1 MQLDTTPSLQ
11 SQSINSKLRLFEI
24 YSRIPYLSIKYDSYF
39 QVYEQVLGQYVGK
52 DITFVEVGIYN
63 GGSLFMWREYF
74 GPRARIIGIDLNP
87 AARQWES
94 HGFEIF
100 IGSQSDPDFWRD
112 FYAKVGRVDVL
123 LDDGGHTNRQQL
135 ITVHESLPH
144 IKDGGV
150 LLVED
155 VHASYMLEF
164 GNPSRYSFINFAKH
178 LVDSVNARSS
188 SVAAARNDYG
198 QRVYA
203 VSFYESIV
211 VLQVDSTR
219 CFPGKF
225 TSNGGVS
232 ADSKDFRLQDS
243 VVAATVQ
250 GFRARLQ
257 RHVGVLRRLPFVK
270 RMGRAVF
277 ALLDRFAFVGEDR
290 KSKRFFD

>member
-1 MQLDTTPSLQ
+1 MDTTQSLQ
-11 SQSINSKLRLFEI
+11 SQSINSTLRLFEI
-24 YSRIPYLSIKYDSYF
+24 YSRTRYLSIKYDSYF
-39 QVYEQVLGQYVGK
+39 QVYEQVFGQYVGK
-52 DITFVEVGIYN
+52 EITFVEVGIYN

-94 HGFEIF
+94 EGFEIF
-100 IGSQSDPDFWRD
+100 IGSQSDPAFWRD

-123 LDDGGHTNRQQL
+123 LDDGGHTNRQQI

-150 LLVED
+150 ILVED
-155 VHASYMLEF
+155 VHASYMREF

-178 LVDSVNARSS
+178 LVDSVNSRSS
-188 SVAAARNDYG
+188 AVRRKARNDYG

-211 VLQVDSTR
+211 VLLVDSTR

-225 TSNGGVS
+225 TSNGGIS
-232 ADSKDFRLQDS
+232 ADSEDFRLKGS
-243 VVAATVQ
+243 VAAATVQ
-250 GFRARLQ
+250 GFRARLR
-257 RHVGVLRRLPFVK
+257 RHVGVLRRLPLVES
-270 RMGRAVF
+270 MGKAVF
-277 ALLDRFAFVGEDR
+277 AVLDKLAFAGEDR
-290 KSKRFFD
+290 KSKRFFE

>member
-1 MQLDTTPSLQ
+1 MDTNPSLQ

-24 YSRIPYLSIKYDSYF
+24 YSRTRYLSIKYDSYF

-52 DITFVEVGIYN
+52 EITFVEVGIFN

-87 AARQWES
+87 VARQWEND
-94 HGFEIF
+94 GFEIF
-100 IGSQSDPDFWRD
+100 IGSQSDPEFWRD

-123 LDDGGHTNRQQL
+123 LDDGGHTNRQQI

-150 LLVED
+150 ILVED
-155 VHASYMLEF
+155 VHASYMPAF

-178 LVDSVNARSS
+178 LIDGVNSRGSG
-188 SVAAARNDYG
+188 VGKVRNDYG

-211 VLQVDSTR
+211 VLHVDSTR
-219 CFPGKF
+219 CFPAKF
-225 TSNGGVS
+225 TSNGGIAAHS
-232 ADSKDFRLQDS
+232 DDFRLKGS
-243 VVAATVQ
+243 VAAATVE
-250 GFRARLQ
+250 GFRARLR
-257 RHVGVLRRLPFVK
+257 RHVGVLRRLPFVES
-270 RMGRAVF
+270 MGKAVF
-277 ALLDRFAFVGEDR
+277 AVLDRLAFASEDR

>member
-1 MQLDTTPSLQ
+1 MDTTPSLQ

-24 YSRIPYLSIKYDSYF
+24 YSRTRYLSIKYDSYF

-52 DITFVEVGIYN
+52 EITFVEVGIYN

-112 FYAKVGRVDVL
+112 FYAKVGPVDVL
-123 LDDGGHTNRQQL
+123 LDDGGHTNRQQI

-150 LLVED
+150 ILVED
-155 VHASYMLEF
+155 VHASYMPAF

-178 LVDSVNARSS
+178 LVDSVNSRASG
-188 SVAAARNDYG
+188 VGKVRNDYG

-211 VLQVDSTR
+211 VLLVDSTR

-225 TSNGGVS
+225 TSNGGIS
-232 ADSKDFRLQDS
+232 ADSEDFRLKGS
-243 VVAATVQ
+243 VAAATVQ
-250 GFRARLQ
+250 GFRTRLR
-257 RHVGVLRRLPFVK
+257 RHVGALRRLPFVES
-270 RMGRAVF
+270 MGKAVF
-277 ALLDRFAFVGEDR
+277 AILDRLAFASEDR